1 MHRLHTSSRS
11 FTLIELLVVISI
23 IVLLIALLLPA
34 LQKARQVSQ
43 AAGCMSNSR
52 QLVVAATSYVYDS
65 NSWYPRLAS
74 TITGAPDVWTSPT
87 HFLNTLQPY
96 FNDWKILIDPGR
108 DNNRELAIQHF
119 GQGNYDAAMWYTK
132 GRGTVGRDCNYGFM
146 GGSFLIYDPRVVM
159 RGLGTRTRIDDV
171 AVPAKSLL
179 GNCWPQGMGGRAPP
193 GLFGRDLKSVE
204 AQFSMY
210 YDDGGGE
217 HNNSD
222 TFFFIDG
229 HGGFY
234 STLPIREDYLI
245 TQAYAYTYPPS
256 VTPSEA
262 EWWAMPYY
270 PQAYPW
276 YLNTPIPGYTTS
288 TY

>member
-1 MHRLHTSSRS
+1 MVDRMHRLHTSSRS

-229 HGGFY
+229 HGGF
-234 STLPIREDYLI
+234 IRL
-245 TQAYAYTYPPS
+245 YPF
-256 VTPSEA
+256 ER
-262 EWWAMPYY
+262 
-270 PQAYPW
+270 
-276 YLNTPIPGYTTS
+276 II
-288 TY
+288 